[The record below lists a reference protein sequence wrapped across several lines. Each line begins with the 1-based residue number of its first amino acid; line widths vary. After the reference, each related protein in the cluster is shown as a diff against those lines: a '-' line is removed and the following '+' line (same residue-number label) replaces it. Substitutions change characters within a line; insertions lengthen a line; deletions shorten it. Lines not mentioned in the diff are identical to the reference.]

1 MKINKEELYKLY
13 MQWVEKVSEECD
25 WKTHF
30 TPLEIVNAIAVILEE
45 NPHLINSESNGK

>member
-13 MQWVEKVSEECD
+13 MQETDAILDECD

-30 TPLEIVNAIAVILEE
+30 TAQECVYLVSRILET
-45 NPHLINSESNGK
+45 NPELIKNES

>member
-13 MQWVEKVSEECD
+13 LQEMDEILEECD

-30 TPLEIVNAIAVILEE
+30 SAQECVYLVSRILEA
-45 NPHLINSESNGK
+45 NPELIKND